1 MLRLKANKTS
11 LYGLVS
17 RYVKDLPPMRTGT
30 NFKKYPRTRDCALE
44 WVTEEWN
51 TARAF
56 LAVCLGYPVLSI
68 EVRDGSSGKV
78 IYKHPRLLRL
88 SALKKRGM
96 VEEFTTAAERKRMGR
111 AERSVEHG
119 GLSPAT

>member
-11 LYGLVS
+11 LCGLVS

-56 LAVCLGYPVLSI
+56 LTVCLGHPILSI
-68 EVRDGSSGKV
+68 EVRDGSSGKI
-78 IYKHPRLLRL
+78 IYQHTRPLRL
-88 SALKKRGM
+88 KTLKDRGM
-96 VEEFTTAAERKRMGR
+96 VEEFTTAAERKRMER
-111 AERSVEHG
+111 VERSVEHG